1 MQMIPPPP
9 KPILSPCVGIC
20 TLRPDGFCEGCLR
33 TGHEIARWLAM
44 TDDERRF
51 FVEHTLPVR
60 EAALR

>member
-1 MQMIPPPP
+1 V
-9 KPILSPCVGIC
+9 SASSS
-20 TLRPDGFCEGCLR
+20 TLP
-33 TGHEIARWLAM
+33 GHEIARWLAM